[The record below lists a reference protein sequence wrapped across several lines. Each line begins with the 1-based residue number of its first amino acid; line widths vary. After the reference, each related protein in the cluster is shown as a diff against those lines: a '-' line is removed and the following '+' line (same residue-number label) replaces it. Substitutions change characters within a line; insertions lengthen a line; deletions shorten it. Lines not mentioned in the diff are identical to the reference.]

1 MSNNKS
7 DSIKNYELIKN
18 RLESELK
25 ESLAKGDTTNLLKIA
40 EKLKL
45 FIEETKKSLELEVKE
60 CLERGD
66 TEGMLKAADVLK
78 EFVERVE
85 KSDDSTGPSTNENK
99 TKVESSA
106 AQKSEEAK
114 PIANPRVDPPR
125 EEVKPKSQKEEKKN
139 NEGVGGFIKLFFN
152 TKSFLDEGSEQPS
165 KAEGSSTSQK
175 NESAPGELTPA
186 KETEKKVDSAL
197 EVADK
202 TKDKDPKSPTEI
214 ENENVEVQSKEEKID
229 VTEFASWANNLT
241 KKKSEKTTAAVTDL
255 IASLEESV
263 DNCNTISEKLMSETQ
278 LLEGTI
284 EALGLLDCDCELMD
298 SESRAIRISQ
308 QGKLIGILKVASD
321 LNNPTRKEL
330 GELCIE
336 VTREWGKNGSE
347 PKGIFLFNAIRRLDL
362 ESQDDT
368 LTDKT
373 IDDDFTSMAEKNGI
387 CLLALEQL
395 LFIVG
400 SASINK
406 VKSEKIVS
414 KIVSSNGVVEQND
427 IHLL

>member
-1 MSNNKS
+1 MSNNES
-7 DSIKNYELIKN
+7 DSIKNYELIKS
-18 RLESELK
+18 RLELELK
-25 ESLAKGDTTNLLKIA
+25 ESLAKGDTTNLLKVA
-40 EKLKL
+40 EKLKV
-45 FIEETKKSLELEVKE
+45 FIEETKKSLEADVKE
-60 CLERGD
+60 CLEKGD

-85 KSDDSTGPSTNENK
+85 KAEEPAAVSTDDSQSKAVSRESQTEPVAPPPSKQLQETVKEKPVSNK
-99 TKVESSA
+99 NAEDK
-106 AQKSEEAK
+106 KS
-114 PIANPRVDPPR
+114 
-125 EEVKPKSQKEEKKN
+125 
-139 NEGVGGFIKLFFN
+139 NEGVGGFLKLFFN
-152 TKSFLDEGSEQPS
+152 TKSFLDEGTDSGSQSPKQIASETNNVQSTASPVAQP
-165 KAEGSSTSQK
+165 KT
-175 NESAPGELTPA
+175 NPAPKEEAKTNKRKSEVSA
-186 KETEKKVDSAL
+186 KEDTKVEAQK
-197 EVADK
+197 VGK
-202 TKDKDPKSPTEI
+202 
-214 ENENVEVQSKEEKID
+214 EKID

-241 KKKSEKTTAAVTDL
+241 KVKSKKTTAAVSDL

-263 DNCNTISEKLMSETQ
+263 DNCNSISEKLMSETQ
-278 LLEGTI
+278 LLEGAV
-284 EALGLLDCDCELMD
+284 EALGLLDCECELVD
-298 SESRAIRISQ
+298 QESRAIRVSQ
-308 QGKLIGILKVASD
+308 HGKLIGILKVAKD

-330 GELCIE
+330 GELCID

-362 ESQDDT
+362 ENQDDT
-368 LTDKT
+368 LADKT
-373 IDDDFTSMAEKNGI
+373 IDDDFASMAEKNGI